1 MISKYMKTNIL
12 KKIFNMKIQNLK
24 LRYYNNCNNLQQ
36 KNNYNIIYFFKLS
49 ISIIIQK
56 LIKKKKIK

>member
-12 KKIFNMKIQNLK
+12 KKIFNMKIKNLK

-56 LIKKKKIK
+56 LIKKKK